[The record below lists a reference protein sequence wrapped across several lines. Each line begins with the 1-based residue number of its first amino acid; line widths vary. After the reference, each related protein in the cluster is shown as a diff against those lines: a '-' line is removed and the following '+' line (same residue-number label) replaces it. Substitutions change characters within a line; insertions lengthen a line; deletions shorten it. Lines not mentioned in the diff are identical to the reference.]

1 MQFWS
6 FIGTN
11 GICDYYSTKQIDIFD
26 FCCTGGCLRRC
37 EVEIFTYAYKV
48 TRKSTPKL
56 NSFPRERTA
65 HFNTNESF
73 AVFFFQLSKYPF
85 SGWPRLVTLLGTNIS
100 PWKVHFES
108 MIFRTFFSG
117 GICIHFLEGNHHLS
131 LLSPLIRPYFQG
143 IFMLN
148 FRGWFFQTLHE
159 SSRCF
164 QPPGWWF
171 LAIPLG
177 MPKGGKLSQK
187 TRGGLPRVG
196 SMATGWMELR

>member
-1 MQFWS
+1 MP
-6 FIGTN
+6 
-11 GICDYYSTKQIDIFD
+11 
-26 FCCTGGCLRRC
+26 
-37 EVEIFTYAYKV
+37 
-48 TRKSTPKL
+48 TRSHANPPPKL
-56 NSFPRERTA
+56 NSFPRERTT

-73 AVFFFQLSKYPF
+73 DVFFFQLSKYPF

-159 SSRCF
+159 SSRCSNL
-164 QPPGWWF
+164 QVGDSLRYRWGCP
-171 LAIPLG
+171 
-177 MPKGGKLSQK
+177 
-187 TRGGLPRVG
+187 RGGNFPRKRGEGFSATGG
-196 SMATGWMELR
+196 SMARVENLYHWMIKGEYGGVPIIHSKNNSQ